1 VKAKYDDIG
10 ISYNETRSADP
21 YIAKRLLKNLNPK
34 TNGLYLDIGSGT
46 GNYTNTFQE
55 KGFNF
60 IGMDP
65 SEKML
70 EKAKQKN
77 QLIDWKIGQA
87 ESITLETESI
97 DGIIVSLTIH
107 HWDDLEK
114 SFVELY
120 RILKPNGHIV
130 IFTSTPKQMKGY
142 WLNHYFPKMLDSM
155 LQMPPFESA
164 KNDMI
169 NSVFLK

>member
-1 VKAKYDDIG
+1 MKAKYDDIG

-34 TNGLYLDIGSGT
+34 TNGLYLDIGCGT

-97 DGIIVSLTIH
+97 DGI
-107 HWDDLEK
+107 
-114 SFVELY
+114 Y
-120 RILKPNGHIV
+120 C
-130 IFTSTPKQMKGY
+130 
-142 WLNHYFPKMLDSM
+142 
-155 LQMPPFESA
+155 
-164 KNDMI
+164 
-169 NSVFLK
+169 